1 MANHRPIYNEV
12 KMMQNKILGYQQY
25 VQKLKQEVTEISP
38 KTYLQSN
45 SRYPVLIDVRE
56 SQECQTGILLGAQM
70 IPRGLL
76 EAKLMDMPI
85 CQQQPKPLEWLAE
98 QNILL
103 YCHTGSRSALA
114 AHSLQQMGF
123 SKVFSLAGG
132 VEQWRKLDL
141 PITNSENR

>member
-1 MANHRPIYNEV
+1 
-12 KMMQNKILGYQQY
+12 
-25 VQKLKQEVTEISP
+25 
-38 KTYLQSN
+38 
-45 SRYPVLIDVRE
+45 
-56 SQECQTGILLGAQM
+56 M